1 MASLPTKIADAPR
14 RITRMNRNAPV
25 SRRLRSSATKEQIQL
40 LKKKG
45 ATVFTTVSTDEKA
58 ALARSA
64 GVDETILYNETDF
77 VEAVKKFTNGKG
89 VHVVYDSVGK
99 TTYEGS
105 FNVLRR
111 IMSRTQQASSNGQQ
125 RS

>member
-1 MASLPTKIADAPR
+1 
-14 RITRMNRNAPV
+14 MNRNAPV